1 MAKGLLS
8 TIRTARRSIHRR
20 IGEPWFGG
28 HEEPGVERDRRR
40 RREKATLYVKDTL
53 RSDARQFATEAIA
66 QNDNTVPDGLVGGE
80 RRYAERCKDKGVFG

>member
-1 MAKGLLS
+1 MAKWLLS

-20 IGEPWFGG
+20 IGEPWFGRALKS
-28 HEEPGVERDRRR
+28 PGLTRSSASARKEM
-40 RREKATLYVKDTL
+40 LYVKDTL